1 MKNLVLKLSQSSQE
15 NTCFGGPGRKLGK
28 LGNLGNLEIF
38 KSEFSIL
45 AVGQNRKVGNKKTRN
60 NISDIS
66 GISEVSEFS
75 IRHFFI
81 FQEKV
86 FSIF

>member
-1 MKNLVLKLSQSSQE
+1 MKNLVLKISQSCQE

-38 KSEFSIL
+38 KSKFSIL

-60 NISDIS
+60 NISDVS
-66 GISEVSEFS
+66 G